1 MRTIQRIER
10 TLATTAV
17 RSAVWFDWVTVMLTV
32 AATMVGAGIGVAAA
46 APKGSTETMLVDL
59 GHAVVAVG
67 QFWDA
72 HFTELF
78 GLPYTAPEVV
88 GLYSEDTDNAL
99 VCAGQAQPA
108 DNALYCPQGH
118 YVAWGDELIAQGTE
132 IGDAWAYF
140 VVAHE
145 WGHAVAAQLPAS
157 LVTDDQ
163 ELQADCLAGAAIYG
177 AVAEGTLI
185 LEPGDEQELVEALA
199 ALADQ
204 TPWTTST
211 DHGDAFERVD
221 AFNRGRTGG
230 VDACLG

>member
-1 MRTIQRIER
+1 MRTIRKIER
-10 TLATTAV
+10 TFTATV
-17 RSAVWFDWVTVMLTV
+17 VKSAMWFDWTMVLLTV
-32 AATMVGAGIGVAAA
+32 AATMMGAGLGVAAA
-46 APKGSTETMLVDL
+46 APRVDTETMLVDL
-59 GHAVVAVG
+59 DHAVTAVDH
-67 QFWDA
+67 FWEG
-72 HFTELF
+72 HFTEMF

-88 GLYSEDTDNAL
+88 GLYSDAPGTAPI
-99 VCAGQAQPA
+99 CAGQAQPA
-108 DNALYCPQGH
+108 DNAFYCPQGH
-118 YVAWGDELIAQGTE
+118 YVAWGDELIAQGTD

-145 WGHAVAAQLPAS
+145 WAHAVVAQLPAS

-163 ELQADCLAGAAIYG
+163 ELQADCLAAAALYG

-211 DHGDAFERVD
+211 DHGDAFERVE

-230 VDACLG
+230 VGACLA